1 MYPKSCE
8 KWILKS
14 TGRDWRKFKCSLKK
28 TIFTPSIKKNPN
40 IKRKALYK
48 LCPEDVDQDQWR
60 GLVKFWKSK
69 KGRVMN
75 EISYFH
81 VFDIYLGLIMKVA
94 LLI

>member
-1 MYPKSCE
+1 MLFRSPRSCE

-14 TGRDWRKFKCSLKK
+14 IGRDWRKYKSSLKDAFFK
-28 TIFTPSIKKNPN
+28 PAIEKNPN

-48 LCPEDVDQDQWR
+48 LCPEDVDIDQWR

-75 EISYFH
+75 VILYFL
-81 VFDIYLGLIMKVA
+81 VLKFKCELLG
-94 LLI
+94 